1 MGTHLTASVRV
12 DVTAL
17 LCVYSLFFPAH
28 GLAHEHVLMK
38 KKKIDE

>member
-38 KKKIDE
+38 KKIDE